1 MDAEL
6 PGSPAAE
13 RNKGP
18 ILEVLRNWLPAGA
31 AVLEIASGTGQHVV
45 HFAAELPQ
53 SAWQPSDADTENL
66 AAIRRRLQ
74 LLKPGNV
81 QPPVQL
87 DVHQQ
92 VWSVPCAFDAVLC
105 INMIHI
111 APWSATLALL
121 SGANRALRANG
132 PRLLLLYGPYKEGGQ
147 HTAPSNETFDA
158 QLIARHPRWGVRDLE
173 EVTAAAFAQGF
184 NLQEVVRMPA
194 NNLVVVFRGKP

>member
-1 MDAEL
+1 MDSSA
-6 PGSPAAE
+6 PSSPAAE

-18 ILEVLRNWLPAGA
+18 ILEVLRTLMPDGS

-45 HFAAELPQ
+45 HFAAEMPL
-53 SAWQPSDADTENL
+53 SSWQPSDPDAENL
-66 AAIRRRLQ
+66 AAIRARLQ
-74 LLKPGNV
+74 LTKPRNV

-87 DVHQQ
+87 DVHHQ
-92 VWSVPCAFDAVLC
+92 VWSVPSAFDAVLC

-121 SGANRALRANG
+121 AGARRALRAGG

-147 HTAPSNETFDA
+147 HTAPSNEAFDA

-173 EVTAAAFAQGF
+173 EVTSAALAQGF
-184 NLQEVVRMPA
+184 QRQDVVRMPA
-194 NNLVVVFRGKP
+194 NNLVVVFRG